1 MLLGTLDVKNP
12 KGVHGRVAKEIARI
26 AGQYDAVIKI
36 LYNEEVA
43 DAISILEVLSLGIPF
58 GSSFSVKVQGKHA
71 DKALEDLTLLFE
83 REDDP

>member
-1 MLLGTLDVKNP
+1 MGTFKVKNS
-12 KGVHGRVAKEIARI
+12 KGVHGRVAKELARI

-36 LYNEEVA
+36 LHNEEVA

-58 GSSFSVKVQGKHA
+58 GSSFSVKIHGKQA
-71 DKALEDLTLLFE
+71 AEALEDLTLLFE